1 MLWLALHLPRLALE
15 VGPWAGPQAPPAA
28 VLEGR
33 VVLLVNTAAEA
44 AGVRPGMG
52 TGAARARCP
61 ELRLLPREPAAEAA
75 LLAQLALVAHRYT
88 PEVVLRPQGLALEV
102 HASLR
107 LFGGPVRLWR
117 QWRRSLSVFKVSAS
131 FSAASTAEGAYLLA
145 ALACGPGQAW
155 RTRDPNQTRRWLDH
169 LPLAPV
175 LEIWGLGHGTLPD
188 LLHGLGVHTLGAL
201 RQLPEAGL
209 QRRGAAEVLEHL
221 HRAYGFA
228 PHPEARFALPE
239 AFDQALDLPEH
250 TERLEPLMHALE
262 RLLHALQGW
271 LCARRRSASLLE
283 LRLVHDTRLRE
294 VHPDTQWLLALA
306 APEHEAQRLLRLLG
320 QRLQQQALPAPVRRV
335 RLRLR
340 HHVPAQ
346 ARSESLDMPLP
357 PAAEGGARASAGRP
371 SDSSSNS
378 RPSPEHDRRWG
389 LLLDHLQA
397 RLGEQRVC
405 VMAPVADHRPE
416 RATRWVAGAREGG
429 AHERPPAFGAWPT
442 RPCWLLPEPQA
453 LQEQG
458 GRPLHEG
465 QQLTLRSRA
474 ERIEA
479 GWFDDQLICRDYHW
493 AEGPDHRWRW
503 IFRVRQ
509 GQSWAWFLQGWLA

>member
-33 VVLLVNTAAEA
+33 AVLLVNTAAEA

-61 ELRLLPREPAAEAA
+61 ELRLLPREPAAEAE

-102 HASLR
+102 HSSLR

-117 QWRRSLSVFKVSAS
+117 QWRRSLGVFKVSAS
-131 FSAASTAEGAYLLA
+131 FAAASTAEGAYLLA

-175 LEIWGLGHGTLPD
+175 LDIWGLGHGTLPE

-201 RQLPEAGL
+201 RRLPEAGL
-209 QRRGAAEVLEHL
+209 RRRGAAEVLERL
-221 HRAYGFA
+221 HQAYGLA
-228 PHPEARFALPE
+228 PHPEARFPLPE
-239 AFDQALDLPEH
+239 AFDQTLDLPEH
-250 TERLEPLMHALE
+250 TERLELLMQALE
-262 RLLHALQGW
+262 RLLRVLEGW
-271 LCARRRSASLLE
+271 LCARQRSASLLE
-283 LRLVHDTRLRE
+283 LSLVHDTRLRDI
-294 VHPDTQWLLALA
+294 HPDTQWLLALA
-306 APEHEAQRLLRLLG
+306 APEREARRLLHLLG
-320 QRLQQQALPAPVRRV
+320 QRLQQQALPAPVCRL

-340 HHVPAQ
+340 HHVLSP

-357 PAAEGGARASAGRP
+357 PAGAGTPGAWDGRSAGGH
-371 SDSSSNS
+371 
-378 RPSPEHDRRWG
+378 PSPQHDRRWG

-397 RLGEQRVC
+397 RLGAQRVC
-405 VMAPVADHRPE
+405 LMATVADHRPE
-416 RATRWVAGAREGG
+416 CATRWVTQARAEPL
-429 AHERPPAFGAWPT
+429 ERPQASAAGPA

-453 LQEQG
+453 LHEQG
-458 GRPLHEG
+458 GQPVHEG
-465 QQLTLRSRA
+465 QPLTLRSRA

-509 GQSWAWFLQGWLA
+509 GQAWAWYLQGWLA